1 MENKVLVKVLVPE
14 LERTFDVFIPVN
26 ELVWRVRQMIIK
38 VVSDLT
44 GIGIDQKSPSILIN
58 KSSNNIYTNNQ
69 VIIDTDI
76 RNGTELILILKK

>member
-44 GIGIDQKSPSILIN
+44 GVGIDPRSPSILIN

-69 VIIDTDI
+69 IIIDTDI